1 LSLYQALL
9 EFGPNF
15 DLEFGFLSQKTV
27 RKPQPRSLDPGT
39 EVEKTVGFLAEKIV
53 MFGED
58 KMAVGLLRVIKGHFC
73 LQIPAYFTLQRL
85 VSFGNYNS
93 IDRGNDCVSKEKNTC
108 SYCDV
113 LFVVNL

>member
-1 LSLYQALL
+1 LSLLAY
-9 EFGPNF
+9 F

-58 KMAVGLLRVIKGHFC
+58 KMACHQRAFL
-73 LQIPAYFTLQRL
+73 FTNTRL
-85 VSFGNYNS
+85 FYVTATG
-93 IDRGNDCVSKEKNTC
+93 
-108 SYCDV
+108 
-113 LFVVNL
+113 